1 MKRLAVAV
9 VCAIMLIA
17 AVSHAQTYAGDQKFL
32 RNVEIGRSLTVN
44 GATSIGSALSID
56 AISEKTSDAGVTIDG
71 VKLKDGGALAITGG
85 TNTYNITNGTA
96 VIDVAS
102 GASVDIN
109 DDLTVSAASTIN
121 QDVSTTASPEFAGA
135 TLTGFSGILQAT
147 AGVLSDSADL
157 DDVPDGTTY
166 GRVAAT
172 SLSNNEV
179 AKITDAAGDD
189 MTVALGGADR
199 VLTVEAD
206 STVNQDLS
214 SDASPTFAGGDF
226 SDGNITNVGDVSL
239 DSISSDNI
247 TGLITMAGAGGA
259 NNENLILD
267 FETVA
272 DTVGFSSSTGVTKID
287 LGSLNLGTS
296 GTIDG
301 GALTVTS
308 VNVSEGNITNA
319 GAVSVDSISADGTT
333 VDYNDVNI
341 LELVQEDVGATC
353 TLGQIRFDTG
363 GGTKELCYCE
373 AENTWVCAALA
384 AGPTD

>member
-9 VCAIMLIA
+9 VCAIMAIA

-44 GATSIGSALSID
+44 GATSMGAALSVD
-56 AISEKTSDAGVTIDG
+56 TISEKTSAAGVTIDG

-121 QDVSTTASPEFAGA
+121 QDVSSTASPEFAGA

-157 DDVPDGTTY
+157 DDVPDGATY

-172 SLSNNEV
+172 SLSTNEV

-226 SDGNITNVGDVSL
+226 SDGNITNVGD
-239 DSISSDNI
+239 I
-247 TGLITMAGAGGA
+247 G
-259 NNENLILD
+259 
-267 FETVA
+267 
-272 DTVGFSSSTGVTKID
+272 
-287 LGSLNLGTS
+287 
-296 GTIDG
+296 
-301 GALTVTS
+301 
-308 VNVSEGNITNA
+308 
-319 GAVSVDSISADGTT
+319 VDSISADGTT

>member
-56 AISEKTSDAGVTIDG
+56 AISEKTPDAGVTIDG
-71 VKLKDGGALAITGG
+71 VKLKDGGALVITGG

-121 QDVSTTASPEFAGA
+121 QDVST
-135 TLTGFSGILQAT
+135 
-147 AGVLSDSADL
+147 
-157 DDVPDGTTY
+157 
-166 GRVAAT
+166 
-172 SLSNNEV
+172 
-179 AKITDAAGDD
+179 
-189 MTVALGGADR
+189 
-199 VLTVEAD
+199 
-206 STVNQDLS
+206 
-214 SDASPTFAGGDF
+214 DASPTFAGGDF
-226 SDGNITNVGDVSL
+226 SDGNITNVGD
-239 DSISSDNI
+239 
-247 TGLITMAGAGGA
+247 
-259 NNENLILD
+259 
-267 FETVA
+267 
-272 DTVGFSSSTGVTKID
+272 ID
-287 LGSLNLGTS
+287 
-296 GTIDG
+296 
-301 GALTVTS
+301 
-308 VNVSEGNITNA
+308 
-319 GAVSVDSISADGTT
+319 VDSISADGTT